1 MKQGSSG
8 KIANTLVAASWAA
21 VLTVYAAGYVR
32 TRSAA
37 DQFEAQAG
45 QRRAP
50 APPPT
55 VVANTPARPAQPE
68 GSGSSSTAPS
78 ASPIQRPADKPTEIL
93 RSDSAPSAVIVSPES
108 SPIPPVKE
116 PVMIANQAPE
126 PVVVAALA
134 AAPVPA
140 ASIAAP
146 PAPVWKDGTY
156 TGWGYSRHGN
166 LEAAVVVEHGRIT
179 SAYITQCLTRYSC
192 SIIDAIIPQV
202 VQRQSPDVDVV
213 SGATQSADAFYGA
226 VVEALS
232 KAK

>member
-1 MKQGSSG
+1 MKQGFSG

-50 APPPT
+50 VPAPPPT
-55 VVANTPARPAQPE
+55 ATANTPIRPALPE
-68 GSGSSSTAPS
+68 GTSSTAPS
-78 ASPIQRPADKPTEIL
+78 ASLIERLPEKPREIL
-93 RSDSAPSAVIVSPES
+93 RSDAASVTTSVPPEPSVSV
-108 SPIPPVKE
+108 PVKE
-116 PVMIANQAPE
+116 PVMIANQAAE
-126 PVVVAALA
+126 PVVVAPLA
-134 AAPVPA
+134 VAPAPA
-140 ASIAAP
+140 
-146 PAPVWKDGTY
+146 APVWKDGTY

-166 LEAAVVVEHGRIT
+166 LEAAVVIEHGRIT

-202 VQRQSPDVDVV
+202 AQRQNPDVDYV